1 MTQNEKYILAHL
13 FPVEYGFHRDTY
25 LCGISINNKDRFM
38 YSINASVKKWVEK
51 HGGEFETLS
60 SKVINHKLK
69 RKGFI
74 VQITFSCKH
83 GEMKNIMST
92 LFVKKKI

>member
-1 MTQNEKYILAHL
+1 MVTAKITKKEQYLLEHL
-13 FPVEYGFHRDTY
+13 KPVEYEFYRDTY

-38 YSINASVKKWVEK
+38 HSIIDTVKKWVEK
-51 HGGEFETLS
+51 NGGKFEILS
-60 SKVINHKLK
+60 KKVINHKLK

-74 VQITFSCKH
+74 VQITFPHSH

-92 LFVKKKI
+92 LY